1 MLKNVTLVSGGAGL
15 VIGNYAFQNCIALEA
30 FTLSDSVTELSMNV
44 FDGCRNL
51 QGVYVDEGNEYFA
64 DDDGVLYDA
73 DKTIIL
79 FYSLGRDGNV
89 VLPETIETI
98 GAGVFANNM
107 KITEIVIPAS
117 VKEIQEDAFNMCLYL
132 TDIVFETSE
141 DAQANLSIGDR
152 AFAYCAAVSELN
164 LPSYVTAI
172 GDEAFYKAAI
182 LNKINFSEGL
192 KEIGDKAF
200 SDTALTAAV
209 LPDSL
214 TTLGASAFAGC
225 VSLST
230 LELSSALEKIGDKA
244 FFDCILL
251 SQVTIPQGVRAI
263 GANAFE
269 NCGAHF
275 RKSRSPTRSRLSG
288 RLLSSTARGWK
299 RLCLRAE
306 ASSLS
311 QSRGTEQLKR
321 RVCRLH
327 VAFVG
332 KAAVK
337 TYFKSANTCFTTA
350 PSLFPSPSRR
360 TARATP

>member
-1 MLKNVTLVSGGAGL
+1 MVEIGKGAFANNVGLTTIEIPNTVKKIGESAFANCSVLKNVTLVSGGAGL

-230 LELSSALEKIGDKA
+230 LKLSSALEKIGDKA

-251 SQVTIPQGVRAI
+251 SQVTIPQGVRA
-263 GANAFE
+263 
-269 NCGAHF
+269 
-275 RKSRSPTRSRLSG
+275 
-288 RLLSSTARGWK
+288 
-299 RLCLRAE
+299 
-306 ASSLS
+306 
-311 QSRGTEQLKR
+311 
-321 RVCRLH
+321 
-327 VAFVG
+327 
-332 KAAVK
+332 
-337 TYFKSANTCFTTA
+337 
-350 PSLFPSPSRR
+350 
-360 TARATP
+360 

>member
-1 MLKNVTLVSGGAGL
+1 MLFRS
-15 VIGNYAFQNCIALEA
+15 
-30 FTLSDSVTELSMNV
+30 
-44 FDGCRNL
+44 
-51 QGVYVDEGNEYFA
+51 VYVDEGNEYFA

-230 LELSSALEKIGDKA
+230 LKLSSALEKIG
-244 FFDCILL
+244 
-251 SQVTIPQGVRAI
+251 RA
-263 GANAFE
+263 
-269 NCGAHF
+269 
-275 RKSRSPTRSRLSG
+275 
-288 RLLSSTARGWK
+288 
-299 RLCLRAE
+299 
-306 ASSLS
+306 
-311 QSRGTEQLKR
+311 
-321 RVCRLH
+321 H
-327 VAFVG
+327 V
-332 KAAVK
+332 
-337 TYFKSANTCFTTA
+337 
-350 PSLFPSPSRR
+350 
-360 TARATP
+360 